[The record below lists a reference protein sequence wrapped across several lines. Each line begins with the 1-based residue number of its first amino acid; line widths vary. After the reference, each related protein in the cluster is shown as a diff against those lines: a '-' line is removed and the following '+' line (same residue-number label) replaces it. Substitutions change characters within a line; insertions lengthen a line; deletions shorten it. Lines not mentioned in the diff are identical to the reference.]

1 MAPAKC
7 TKYAGNT
14 AYLYVSENKEVPEC
28 NIGERSV
35 GKYANDRL
43 LNVQLLSG
51 NVFKKRNNFCN
62 FDTV

>member
-35 GKYANDRL
+35 RKYANDRL
-43 LNVQLLSG
+43 LNVY
-51 NVFKKRNNFCN
+51 
-62 FDTV
+62 TVAFWERF